1 MRGTSPYAS
10 HSAPLPYTPNAVH
23 RCPPSLSERASPCAL
38 CAHLPSTALLII
50 DLHCLCYLRCRYD
63 TLAITN
69 GLCGSLGEARVKQAS
84 AVLEEALAPLR
95 ARPHWGKLFS
105 YSPEQ
110 LEELYGERL
119 LRFRRVVRRVDE
131 EGKFRNAW
139 LDRYVMGE

>member
-1 MRGTSPYAS
+1 M
-10 HSAPLPYTPNAVH
+10 
-23 RCPPSLSERASPCAL
+23 
-38 CAHLPSTALLII
+38 
-50 DLHCLCYLRCRYD
+50 
-63 TLAITN
+63 
-69 GLCGSLGEARVKQAS
+69 KQAS